1 MAGRSVVQR
10 FTEKQFGERFPEI
23 LACKILGTDTPTQV
37 ISKMYQQKVKESTFY
52 SREKSHSREKNI
64 LVSNIESQTFVF
76 EL

>member
-1 MAGRSVVQR
+1 
-10 FTEKQFGERFPEI
+10 
-23 LACKILGTDTPTQV
+23 LGTDTPTQV

-52 SREKSHSREKNI
+52 GREKSHSREKNI